1 MSCELLWHSND
12 HYLYKCNHNISCTFI
27 DPTLYICN
35 SQLLQTTT
43 NVETIDTTSVSPEV
57 NRSRS
62 TTSLSSTTLPMHTS
76 TEQSIATTTASP
88 RPSTTTNLSPTSTQV
103 SQTTQLNLHLNL
115 STTTGIGQTTT
126 RTVMSTTTHNQLQ
139 NLTTS
144 PTFIKTTTP
153 LSSTTTPASSTISYN
168 EKTTTL
174 VDTTTIAPQNY
185 TYNDE
190 TTTTYRPT
198 TTSIK
203 YKTTTAASPTSTTTY
218 RPTTTSIKYKTTTA
232 ASPTSTTTSTTTMY
246 MITSTTVQ
254 PTTTVFVNS
263 TNSIRKNLR
272 SNLPR
277 PKEVILWPLI
287 FLLIPVFLLILYIQK
302 RNKKKVEISTT
313 VKVPD
318 EPLDP
323 VIEQILEKQD
333 LENQL
338 RINQWRMAKLH
349 KYLEKKKYKKKDLVE
364 NMEKNATLMEKI
376 NIQIKNSPVFI
387 YKKRGKK
394 KETIPT
400 MEADL
405 FVEKKDVPTMKVDL
419 MTALKEPEKVK
430 HISSVAKLKIK
441 MLPVEY
447 EHRRKRKNFKP
458 LKDCLLPVKPRRPK
472 RKPPSVP
479 KGDLEMLHTKKL
491 VSNSVFK
498 KK

>member
-1 MSCELLWHSND
+1 
-12 HYLYKCNHNISCTFI
+12 
-27 DPTLYICN
+27 
-35 SQLLQTTT
+35 
-43 NVETIDTTSVSPEV
+43 
-57 NRSRS
+57 
-62 TTSLSSTTLPMHTS
+62 
-76 TEQSIATTTASP
+76 
-88 RPSTTTNLSPTSTQV
+88 
-103 SQTTQLNLHLNL
+103 
-115 STTTGIGQTTT
+115 
-126 RTVMSTTTHNQLQ
+126 
-139 NLTTS
+139 
-144 PTFIKTTTP
+144 
-153 LSSTTTPASSTISYN
+153 
-168 EKTTTL
+168 
-174 VDTTTIAPQNY
+174 
-185 TYNDE
+185 
-190 TTTTYRPT
+190 
-198 TTSIK
+198 
-203 YKTTTAASPTSTTTY
+203 
-218 RPTTTSIKYKTTTA
+218 
-232 ASPTSTTTSTTTMY
+232 

-263 TNSIRKNLR
+263 SNSIRKNLR

-287 FLLIPVFLLILYIQK
+287 FLLVPVFLLILYIQK